1 VETYLHSHGAIPNI
15 RANIPP
21 MRGDVPLAVAAPPV
35 KEVGPIFDHE
45 NLSNNGWSSAQ
56 SSTAARSHPLL
67 SQVGSSRGNA
77 SFGHNLPCDKLCHYL
92 YLPTVDWRE
101 FWGSSLLIQTNASIK
116 TLSLL
121 TSIVQGNQF
130 MSSHAQILRSS
141 FDPTFSVLKT
151 SPPSVTSPI

>member
-1 VETYLHSHGAIPNI
+1 MDPDGVETYLHSHGAIPNI

-67 SQVGSSRGNA
+67 SQVGSSQGNA
-77 SFGHNLPCDKLCHYL
+77 SFGHNLSRDILVMLCIS
-92 YLPTVDWRE
+92 PQSVG
-101 FWGSSLLIQTNASIK
+101 GSFGIIFLDTNERIHQYSLLAYFDSTGQSI
-116 TLSLL
+116 
-121 TSIVQGNQF
+121 
-130 MSSHAQILRSS
+130 HILPCSN
-141 FDPTFSVLKT
+141 FEEFL
-151 SPPSVTSPI
+151 